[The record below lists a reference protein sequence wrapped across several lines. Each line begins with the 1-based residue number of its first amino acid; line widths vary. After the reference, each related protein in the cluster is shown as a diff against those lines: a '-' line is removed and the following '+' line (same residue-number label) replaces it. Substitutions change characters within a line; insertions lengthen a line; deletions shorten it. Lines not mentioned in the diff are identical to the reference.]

1 MGGDRYLVG
10 VPRDRDR
17 VPMVRDGDAVRVA
30 GDRGRVGVCRN
41 GEPVRV
47 VVYGVRVR
55 RDGMGVGRVD
65 MGTGIHPYFVS
76 VRNHGPVFIHAPIY
90 CNPHSVMEAVVVD
103 RLPGG
108 LARED
113 VRAFEGR
120 RAGGGPAAAGGGL
133 SAAACGG
140 RGGPAPVLACT
151 GLVVA
156 GGGG

>member
-1 MGGDRYLVG
+1 MLFRSELRRPPGEIRFFYPIDIKPEFLRVPILINPRRDIVGMGGDRYLVG

-30 GDRGRVGVCRN
+30 GDRGRVGVRRN
-41 GEPVRV
+41 GDPV
-47 VVYGVRVR
+47 GVIV
-55 RDGMGVGRVD
+55 DGVGVGRYGVGVRRVD
-65 MGTGIHPYFVS
+65 MSAGIHPYFVS

-113 VRAFEGR
+113 VRAF
-120 RAGGGPAAAGGGL
+120 
-133 SAAACGG
+133 
-140 RGGPAPVLACT
+140 
-151 GLVVA
+151 
-156 GGGG
+156 

>member
-1 MGGDRYLVG
+1 MINPRRDIVGMGGDRYLVG

-30 GDRGRVGVCRN
+30 GDRGRVGVGRN

-55 RDGMGVGRVD
+55 RDGVGVGRVD
-65 MGTGIHPYFVS
+65 MSAGIHPIFVTI
-76 VRNHGPVFIHAPIY
+76 REHGPVLCLSSIY
-90 CNPHSVMEAVVVD
+90 SKPHSVMETVVMD

-140 RGGPAPVLACT
+140 RGGPAPV
-151 GLVVA
+151 
-156 GGGG
+156 